1 MDVLGP
7 FVLFANRVE
16 IWAPFTWNVE
26 TNSPSIEGFGISM
39 AMATIFIDPWRA
51 STNILSSGQRIIPS
65 QLENNA
71 FTYAHA
77 FKHITTP
84 ICPLPS
90 C

>member
-1 MDVLGP
+1 
-7 FVLFANRVE
+7 
-16 IWAPFTWNVE
+16 
-26 TNSPSIEGFGISM
+26 M

>member
-16 IWAPFTWNVE
+16 IWAPFTWDVE
-26 TNSPSIEGFGISM
+26 TNFPPIERFGIS
-39 AMATIFIDPWRA
+39 MATIFIDPWGVG
-51 STNILSSGQRIIPS
+51 TNMLSSGQRIIPS

-71 FTYAHA
+71 FTCAHA

-84 ICPLPS
+84 VHPLPS
-90 C
+90 CQ